1 MPDQP
6 VIDRALLEHLAELA
20 RLTMSADRQAALR
33 EPLQRLV
40 DAFSALA
47 SDDAA
52 NADDARL
59 ALRDDSAEPPLPT
72 ATVLANAPQM
82 ADDSFVVPRVV
93 EP

>member
-1 MPDQP
+1 MPDHP
-6 VIDRALLEHLAELA
+6 LIDRALLEHLAELA

-47 SDDAA
+47 PDGAA
-52 NADDARL
+52 PADDGRL
-59 ALRDDSAEPPLPT
+59 ALREDTPEPPLPP
-72 ATVLANAPQM
+72 ATVLKNAPQT

>member
-1 MPDQP
+1 MPDHP

-47 SDDAA
+47 PDSSTATDDG
-52 NADDARL
+52 RL
-59 ALRDDSAEPPLPT
+59 VLRDDTPEPPLPT
-72 ATVLANAPQM
+72 ATVLDNAPQA
-82 ADDSFVVPRVV
+82 ADDSFVVPRIV